1 MGTKDSPDDLLRAQM
16 QFQAWRSRR
25 QRGSR
30 VPRSLWALAVR
41 LARRH
46 GVSRVATALRV
57 DYYRLRGEAGPTP
70 AAPTPSGNSAFV
82 ELSSPTMLGK
92 QCLFEL
98 DNGVGAS
105 LRLQLLGYD
114 ATDVAT
120 VARTLWSA
128 P

>member
-1 MGTKDSPDDLLRAQM
+1 MGTGELAKDLLRAQM
-16 QFQAWRSRR
+16 QFQAWRSQR

-41 LARRH
+41 LAQRH

-57 DYYRLRGEAGPTP
+57 DYYRLRREAGPTP
-70 AAPTPSGNSAFV
+70 AVPTPSGKSAFV

-98 DNGVGAS
+98 DNGAGAS

-114 ATDVAT
+114 AADVAA